1 MIMRRCAAI
10 LLVAM
15 FSFSL
20 IAPAALAESASSLPA
35 CCRRGGKHHCANPEG
50 HSSSTSDVAVRGSR
64 CAEFP
69 SEKGLRGMAP
79 FGLAAAGPAIAVPV
93 RLTVY
98 QAPSESP
105 ASHSY
110 SRAGQKRGPPLFL
123 S

>member
-1 MIMRRCAAI
+1 MRRCAAI

-20 IAPAALAESASSLPA
+20 IAPAALADSASTVPA
-35 CCRRGGKHHCANPEG
+35 CCRRGGKHHCANLEG
-50 HSSSTSDVAVRGSR
+50 HSASTSDVAVRGSR

-69 SEKGLRGMAP
+69 TEKALPGNGAVGLSG
-79 FGLAAAGPAIAVPV
+79 AGPAIAVLV
-93 RLTVY
+93 RLTAY
-98 QAPSESP
+98 QAPSELP
-105 ASHSY
+105 ASDSY